1 MNEELFILKSSLL
14 ERLRMNEEQF
24 INLLKTF
31 AIDISTKI
39 FSQKQV
45 DSFVSYLSK
54 LNPSLEI
61 TIDVNDYI
69 EAENVPNDKNL
80 IDIFIE
86 RKKVIKKEKESQ
98 NFFMPEVKEC
108 KVHQE
113 EAKND
118 ILQSFAKSDR
128 CKYISACG
136 TGKTLVAQR
145 VIEALIQK
153 KDNSCSLILLPTLDL
168 IIQFFSFIK
177 ANTKIKSHKRPLIV
191 CSDSEISNS
200 EGYKFNKKN
209 VRLNIQI
216 SSLKIIEFLNGT
228 SEHKLILCTYQSAIT
243 LGEAIFAYNKIFY
256 IDIAIFDE
264 AHKTAGEWNKQ
275 FSYAMYDENIKIQK
289 RLFMTATPKENL
301 VDNDLYL
308 GMENEALYGH
318 TAHELTMPQAIEKG
332 IIKDYK
338 IIISVVN
345 KKKIFPEAEP
355 EENEKIDN
363 MTCMAYALQ
372 KMLKAKEVKKG
383 LIFHN
388 TIYES
393 QLFVKAIKKQ
403 GIIPEHQFYHIDGAM
418 NTKERKDTLRQL
430 AQQENIFVSNSKLL
444 SEGID
449 VPSIEMVGLFS
460 SSKSIVDIVQR
471 IGRAQRKSSHD
482 DNTPGYVFLPIFIEI
497 EDEDASLESLIEKSN
512 FNDVLDIILCIREID
527 SRLKININNLFD
539 LFESKNLK
547 QHLEIISTNFL
558 STEIIEETILKGI
571 KVAHYNNINNRWEIN
586 YTKVKQFIENFE
598 RMPKRTVDEERALSE
613 WCDQNKKLRKKG
625 LLSKDKIEKLDSIN
639 FVWYSADK
647 KWDEYFK
654 KYVQFV
660 EKNHREPKG
669 LNKKKKCISASKKTE
684 NLLAMWLSNQK
695 SAYNKNLLDTDRV
708 ERLRPYID
716 TWSLRHHDLWLS
728 QSNKFKNFITA
739 NGRFPKDV
747 FENCEEK
754 GIYRWFTIQRRLYN
768 ANKLSEKYKKILDD
782 IHPDWIL
789 SSDDR
794 IWKVQYSKVLDFILQ
809 SNRLPVYNLKDKD
822 EHNLYMWMV
831 KQKKAIDSKV
841 LDEWKRTLMKNIFQN
856 QECEQASRS
865 INEYFSNTVL
875 GKAFVEALYA

>member
-14 ERLRMNEEQF
+14 ERLQMNEEQF
-24 INLLKTF
+24 ISLLKTF
-31 AIDISTKI
+31 AIDINVKI

-61 TIDVNDYI
+61 TIGVNDYI
-69 EAENVPNDKNL
+69 EAENVPSDKNL

-98 NFFMPEVKEC
+98 NFFMAEVKEC

-118 ILQSFAKSDR
+118 ILQSLTKSDR

-145 VIEALIQK
+145 VIEALIQD

-168 IIQFFSFIK
+168 IIQFFNSIK

-200 EGYKFNKKN
+200 DGCKFNKKN
-209 VRLNIQI
+209 IRLNIQI

-228 SEHKLILCTYQSAIT
+228 SGHKLILCTYQSVMT
-243 LGEAIFAYNKIFY
+243 LAEAIFAYNKNFY
-256 IDIAIFDE
+256 IDIAVFDE

-301 VDNDLYL
+301 IDNDLYL

-318 TAHELTMPQAIEKG
+318 IAHELTMPQAIERG

-338 IIISVVN
+338 IIIGVIN
-345 KKKIFPEAEP
+345 KKKIFAETQAQ
-355 EENEKIDN
+355 ESDEKIDN
-363 MTCMAYALQ
+363 ITCMAYALQ
-372 KMLKAKEVKKG
+372 EMLKAKEVKKG

-393 QLFVKAIKKQ
+393 QLFVKTIKKK
-403 GIIPEHQFYHIDGAM
+403 GIIPDHQSYHIDGTM
-418 NTKERKDTLRQL
+418 NTRERKHTLQQL
-430 AQQENIFVSNSKLL
+430 AHQENIFVSNSKLL

-449 VPSIEMVGLFS
+449 VPSIEMIGMFS
-460 SSKSIVDIVQR
+460 SSKSIVDIAQR
-471 IGRAQRKSSHD
+471 IGRAQRKSSID
-482 DNTPGYVFLPIFIEI
+482 DVAPGYVFLPIFIQD
-497 EDEDASLESLIEKSN
+497 DESLSFESLIEKSN

-527 SRLKININNLFD
+527 SRLKISINNLFD
-539 LFESKNLK
+539 LFEEKNLK
-547 QHLEIISTNFL
+547 QHLEIIPINSLGTD
-558 STEIIEETILKGI
+558 IIEETILKGI

-598 RMPKRTVDEERALSE
+598 RMPKRTVDEEKTLSE

-625 LLSKDKIEKLDSIN
+625 LLSKEKIEKLDSIN
-639 FVWYSADK
+639 FIWHSSDK

-660 EKNHREPKG
+660 EKKHREPKG
-669 LNKKKKCISASKKTE
+669 LNKKKKHVSESKKAE

-695 SAYNKNLLDTDRV
+695 SAYSKNLLTPDRV
-708 ERLRPYID
+708 KKLEPYVE
-716 TWSLRHHDLWLS
+716 TWSLRHHDLWIS
-728 QSNKFKNFITA
+728 QSNKLKNFIIA

-754 GIYRWFTIQRRLYN
+754 GIYRWFTIQRRLHN

-782 IHPDWIL
+782 IDPDWIL

-794 IWKVQYSKVLDFILQ
+794 IWKAQYSKVLDFILQ
-809 SNRLPVYNLKDKD
+809 SNRLPTYNLKDKS
-822 EHNLYMWMV
+822 EHNLYLWMV

-841 LDEWKRTLMKNIFQN
+841 LDEWKRTLMKSIFQK
-856 QECEQASRS
+856 QGCEQVSKS
-865 INEYFSNTVL
+865 INVYFSNTVL
-875 GKAFVEALYA
+875 GKAFIEALYA